1 MSEYGLDRLNEQN
14 IRVNASSNF
23 LQNNSNLNIK
33 YVIPESSK
41 QSSFSSDSADSLGSG
56 DGLAAG
62 ISNILNG
69 LEQINSNTRETEDF
83 NLSTGQREA
92 LQKNVSSLL
101 ENLDK
106 VSNGNGFNEIKEQLN
121 ALNLKLKINSPEE
134 KEFIKHFNETQIIDS
149 KPDLLGIFDHISN
162 LTDLIT
168 RNFKITKEHII
179 TLSKSKEDEK
189 DQRIA
194 LLNKETS
201 KLERE
206 INISGLQDPFLELG
220 SKTLDAAGKDVLLG
234 IDGMKI
240 NEEMPKKFNAAYL
253 FNKDSG
259 DIKSSF
265 SHPEFRD
272 SKTFKGAELQGD
284 YVSVN
289 SDGSEYIFNREGEFQ
304 NKFTAPGINNRI
316 SKSKVVGDSLYA
328 LAAAS
333 NRNDGQIVGALFKF
347 DIKSGELSNE
357 FKNPSQDLSGTFGSN
372 IQQGDNGRL
381 FITES
386 IQKNTDTGVSNS
398 GRIHVFNSESGEFEK
413 VIESE
418 DDLQGIG
425 YFASNI
431 AVNDKYLAVAS
442 QSDDET
448 SLIGSKVHIFDL
460 RKDQQAYSIRLED
473 FGAKLN
479 GTIALDDDK
488 LLVSSVTQGGR
499 SGIYEFDL
507 STRDKNIE
515 KFTNIL
521 KEDLDT
527 LSTVKESVVVNRLKI
542 DNLEVKTDKKTT
554 ERKENLEK
562 FTEYQT
568 RDKKINKAE
577 EKASKREETLEK
589 FTEYQTRDKK
599 ANKVKE
605 KASKRE
611 KNLEKFTEYQ
621 TRDKENINNNEST
634 RKINQ
639 EKVIT
644 YVKHLE
650 KSLGNNSNNQ
660 ELFGVQTNALG
671 SKALDLLP

>member
-23 LQNNSNLNIK
+23 FQNNSNLNIK
-33 YVIPESSK
+33 NVIPESPK
-41 QSSFSSDSADSLGSG
+41 QSSFLSDSADSLGSN

-106 VSNGNGFNEIKEQLN
+106 VSNGNGSNEIKEQLN

-134 KEFIKHFNETQIIDS
+134 KGFIKHFNETQIIDS

-162 LTDLIT
+162 LTDLVT

-179 TLSKSKEDEK
+179 TLSKSKEDGK
-189 DQRIA
+189 DQSIA

-201 KLERE
+201 QLERE

-220 SKTLDAAGKDVLLG
+220 SKTLDAAGKHVLLG

-259 DIKSSF
+259 DIESSF

-272 SKTFKGAELQGD
+272 SKTFRGAELQGD
-284 YVSVN
+284 HVSVN

-333 NRNDGQIVGALFKF
+333 NKNDGQIVGALFKF
-347 DIKSGELSNE
+347 DIKSGELSDE

-372 IQQGDNGRL
+372 IEQGDNGRL

-386 IQKNTDTGVSNS
+386 IQKNTNTGVSSS
-398 GRIHVFNSESGEFEK
+398 GRIHVFNSENGEFEK

-418 DDLQGIG
+418 DDLQGLG
-425 YFASNI
+425 YFGSNL
-431 AVNDKYLAVAS
+431 AFNNKYLAVAS

-448 SLIGSKVHIFDL
+448 NLVGSKVHVFDL

-473 FGAKLN
+473 FGAKLD
-479 GTIALDDDK
+479 GKIALDGDK
-488 LLVSSVTQGGR
+488 LLISSVTQGGR
-499 SGIYEFDL
+499 SSIYEFDL
-507 STRDKNIE
+507 STREKNLE
-515 KFTNIL
+515 KFTSIL

-527 LSTVKESVVVNRLKI
+527 LSTVKESVVVNRLKV
-542 DNLEVKTDKKTT
+542 DNLEVKADEKASLR
-554 ERKENLEK
+554 EENLEK

-568 RDKKINKAE
+568 KDTEINQNE
-577 EKASKREETLEK
+577 SIRE
-589 FTEYQTRDKK
+589 
-599 ANKVKE
+599 ANK
-605 KASKRE
+605 
-611 KNLEKFTEYQ
+611 
-621 TRDKENINNNEST
+621 
-634 RKINQ
+634 
-639 EKVIT
+639 EKVIK

-650 KSLGNNSNNQ
+650 ESLGNDLNNLD
-660 ELFGVQTNALG
+660 LFGVQTNALG
-671 SKALDLLP
+671 KH

>member
-1 MSEYGLDRLNEQN
+1 MSEYSLDRLNEQN
-14 IRVNASSNF
+14 IRVNANIYS
-23 LQNNSNLNIK
+23 LKKNSNLNIK
-33 YVIPESSK
+33 DTISESSK
-41 QSSFSSDSADSLGSG
+41 QSSFSSDSANSLGSG
-56 DGLAAG
+56 DGLAAS

-69 LEQINSNTRETEDF
+69 LERINSNARETENF
-83 NLSTGQREA
+83 NLSTGQRET

-106 VSNGNGFNEIKEQLN
+106 VSDSNGFNEIKEQLN
-121 ALNLKLKINSPEE
+121 ALNLKLKINSSEE
-134 KEFIKHFNETQIIDS
+134 KEFIKHFYETQIMES
-149 KPDLLGIFDHISN
+149 KPDLIGIFDHISN
-162 LTDLIT
+162 LTDLVT
-168 RNFKITKEHII
+168 RNFKIMKEHII

-189 DQRIA
+189 DQSIA

-201 KLERE
+201 QLERE

-220 SKTLDAAGKDVLLG
+220 SKTLDAAGKHVLLG

-240 NEEMPKKFNAAYL
+240 NEKMPKKFNAAYL

-259 DIKSSF
+259 EIESSF
-265 SHPEFRD
+265 SHPDFRD

-284 YVSVN
+284 YVSIN
-289 SDGSEYIFNREGEFQ
+289 SDGSEYIFNKEGEFQ
-304 NKFTAPGINNRI
+304 NKFTAPGINNKI

-372 IQQGDNGRL
+372 IQQDDNGRL

-386 IQKNTDTGVSNS
+386 IQKNTDTGISNS
-398 GRIHVFNSESGEFEK
+398 GRVHVFNSESGEFEK

-425 YFASNI
+425 YFASNLV
-431 AVNDKYLAVAS
+431 VNNKYLAVTS
-442 QSDDET
+442 QSNDET
-448 SLIGSKVHIFDL
+448 SLTGSKVHIFDL

-479 GTIALDDDK
+479 GTIALDDEK

-507 STRDKNIE
+507 STREKNIE

-568 RDKKINKAE
+568 RDQKINKAE
-577 EKASKREETLEK
+577 GKASKREE
-589 FTEYQTRDKK
+589 
-599 ANKVKE
+599 
-605 KASKRE
+605 
-611 KNLEKFTEYQ
+611 NLEKFTEYQ
-621 TRDKENINNNEST
+621 TRDKENINSNEST

-650 KSLGNNSNNQ
+650 KSLSNNSNNP

-671 SKALDLLP
+671 SKALELLP

>member
-14 IRVNASSNF
+14 IRVNASSYSF
-23 LQNNSNLNIK
+23 KKNSNLNIK
-33 YVIPESSK
+33 DVIPESSK
-41 QSSFSSDSADSLGSG
+41 QSSLSSDSADSLGSG
-56 DGLAAG
+56 DGLAAS

-69 LEQINSNTRETEDF
+69 LERINSNTRETEDF
-83 NLSTGQREA
+83 NLSTSQRET

-106 VSNGNGFNEIKEQLN
+106 VSDSNGFNEIKEQLN
-121 ALNLKLKINSPEE
+121 ALNLKLKINSSEE
-134 KEFIKHFNETQIIDS
+134 KEFIKHFYETQIIDS
-149 KPDLLGIFDHISN
+149 KPDLIGIFDHISN
-162 LTDLIT
+162 LTDLVT
-168 RNFKITKEHII
+168 RNFKIMKEHII

-189 DQRIA
+189 DQSIA

-201 KLERE
+201 QLERE

-220 SKTLDAAGKDVLLG
+220 SKTLDATGKHVLLG

-240 NEEMPKKFNAAYL
+240 NEKMPKKFNAAYL

-259 DIKSSF
+259 EIESSF
-265 SHPEFRD
+265 SHPDFRD

-284 YVSVN
+284 YVSIN
-289 SDGSEYIFNREGEFQ
+289 SDGSEYIFNKEGEFQ

-333 NRNDGQIVGALFKF
+333 NKNDGQIVGALFKF

-372 IQQGDNGRL
+372 IQQDDNGRL

-386 IQKNTDTGVSNS
+386 IQKNTDTGISNS
-398 GRIHVFNSESGEFEK
+398 GRVHVFNSKSGEFEK

-425 YFASNI
+425 YFASNLV
-431 AVNDKYLAVAS
+431 VNDKYLAVTS
-442 QSDDET
+442 QSDEET
-448 SLIGSKVHIFDL
+448 SLTGSKVHIFDL

-577 EKASKREETLEK
+577 GKASKREE
-589 FTEYQTRDKK
+589 
-599 ANKVKE
+599 
-605 KASKRE
+605 
-611 KNLEKFTEYQ
+611 NLEKFTEYQ

-634 RKINQ
+634 KKINQ

-650 KSLGNNSNNQ
+650 KSLSNNSNNP

>member
-1 MSEYGLDRLNEQN
+1 MSEYGLDRLSEQN
-14 IRVNASSNF
+14 IRINANNSFFN
-23 LQNNSNLNIK
+23 NNSNLNIK
-33 YVIPESSK
+33 NVVPESPK
-41 QSSFSSDSADSLGSG
+41 QSSFLYDSADSLGNG
-56 DGLAAG
+56 DGLAAS
-62 ISNILNG
+62 ISNILNS

-106 VSNGNGFNEIKEQLN
+106 VSGSNSFNEIKEQLN
-121 ALNLKLKINSPEE
+121 TLNLKLKINSPEE

-162 LTDLIT
+162 LTDLVT
-168 RNFKITKEHII
+168 RNFKITEEYII
-179 TLSKSKEDEK
+179 TLSKSKKDEED
-189 DQRIA
+189 QSIA
-194 LLNKETS
+194 LLNKES
-201 KLERE
+201 SQLEKE
-206 INISGLQDPFLELG
+206 INISGLQDPFLKLG
-220 SKTLDAAGKDVLLG
+220 SKTLDIAGKHILLG
-234 IDGMKI
+234 INGMKI

-259 DIKSSF
+259 DLESSF

-289 SDGSEYIFNREGEFQ
+289 SDGSEYIFSRDGEFQ
-304 NKFTAPGINNRI
+304 NKFTALGINNRI

-328 LAAAS
+328 IAAAS
-333 NRNDGQIVGALFKF
+333 EKNDGQIVGALFKF
-347 DIKSGELSNE
+347 DIKSGKLSNE

-372 IQQGDNGRL
+372 IEQGDNGRL

-386 IQKNTDTGVSNS
+386 IQRDTNTGVSNS
-398 GRIHVFNSESGEFEK
+398 GRIHVFNSENGEFEK
-413 VIESE
+413 VIESK
-418 DDLQGIG
+418 DDIQGIG
-425 YFASNI
+425 YFGSNL
-431 AVNDKYLAVAS
+431 AVNNKYLAVAS

-448 SLIGSKVHIFDL
+448 NLIGSKVHIFDL
-460 RKDQQAYSIRLED
+460 RRDQQAYSIRLED

-479 GTIALDDDK
+479 GTIALDNDK

-499 SGIYEFDL
+499 SSIYEFDL

-527 LSTVKESVVVNRLKI
+527 LFIVKESVVVNRLKV
-542 DNLEVKTDKKTT
+542 DNLEVKTDKKNT

-568 RDKKINKAE
+568 RDK
-577 EKASKREETLEK
+577 
-589 FTEYQTRDKK
+589 
-599 ANKVKE
+599 
-605 KASKRE
+605 
-611 KNLEKFTEYQ
+611 
-621 TRDKENINNNEST
+621 ENINNEST

-650 KSLGNNSNNQ
+650 KSLGNNSNNL
-660 ELFGVQTNALG
+660 ELFGVQTNAIG
-671 SKALDLLP
+671 SKTLDLLP